1 MFEVSP
7 EAVSTR
13 GSLAG
18 HSSEASVGAAPGALS
33 CGTMKDDYLA
43 SSDHTQGYGGGSL
56 SDIKRE
62 EEVYHY
68 PPATSHPN
76 HHYRTEVYGKP
87 LLMPPLQPDP
97 QVHAAKAYDHI
108 DSTSSTHAAFEAPK
122 IYDNKLYDTTKAY
135 EKMYITKEYDKMAID
150 HMSPS
155 VYDSHDPKSY
165 DKLYS
170 SKGHMEDKM
179 DDAAYDKC
187 CDKTY
192 RTLETLDSTT
202 YDRPYDASKVVEPVD
217 STTYEKVQPLDP
229 VATSLPESQDKPS
242 TTSSSGTKKEESSKE
257 NGDLDPNKKPPYS
270 YVALITMA
278 IKASP
283 ERRLQLSEIYQWI
296 ANKFPFYAKENAK
309 EKQGW
314 KNSIR
319 HNLSLNECFLKQPRD
334 GSGGGGGKGN
344 YWTLD
349 PQHEDMFEHGNFKR
363 RRRMRRPANLLR
375 QPYPPYPIFQISP
388 GGSWG
393 LGQMQGGN
401 FASYTQGT
409 RVHTPHS
416 YTYPQMNQ
424 LQGQMQ
430 LSGGYQQI
438 GSSLGST
445 PLTSSA
451 LGSSFPS
458 HLSGGLLGS
467 SSPSIS
473 SPGSTHT
480 SLGSAPELWTS
491 GSSTGLHSSLGAS
504 SFLGSSSSLGSP
516 SATPF
521 QPSFGSGGGSY
532 GAGLNACRRQG
543 EATTSSQ
550 LTPLPYPYPCWPDSK
565 P

>member
-1 MFEVSP
+1 
-7 EAVSTR
+7 
-13 GSLAG
+13 
-18 HSSEASVGAAPGALS
+18 
-33 CGTMKDDYLA
+33 MKDDYLA

-388 GGSWG
+388 
-393 LGQMQGGN
+393 Q
-401 FASYTQGT
+401 
-409 RVHTPHS
+409 RVHAIKPRCGGLQDVAGTLRGHLHL
-416 YTYPQMNQ
+416 
-424 LQGQMQ
+424 LQGRKLGAWPDAGRELRELHTGNARAHPSLLYVSADEPAPGADAAQRRVPADRQ
-430 LSGGYQQI
+430 L
-438 GSSLGST
+438 
-445 PLTSSA
+445 P
-451 LGSSFPS
+451 
-458 HLSGGLLGS
+458 
-467 SSPSIS
+467 
-473 SPGSTHT
+473 
-480 SLGSAPELWTS
+480 
-491 GSSTGLHSSLGAS
+491 GLHAS
-504 SFLGSSSSLGSP
+504 HFERLRVEFPKPPERGTVG
-516 SATPF
+516 
-521 QPSFGSGGGSY
+521 
-532 GAGLNACRRQG
+532 
-543 EATTSSQ
+543 Q
-550 LTPLPYPYPCWPDSK
+550 LLPVHIIPG
-565 P
+565 

>member
-1 MFEVSP
+1 
-7 EAVSTR
+7 
-13 GSLAG
+13 
-18 HSSEASVGAAPGALS
+18 
-33 CGTMKDDYLA
+33 MKDDYLA
-43 SSDHTQGYGGGSL
+43 SNDHTQGYGGASHT
-56 SDIKRE
+56 DIKRE
-62 EEVYHY
+62 DEVYHY
-68 PPATSHPN
+68 PPSTTHPN

-97 QVHAAKAYDHI
+97 HIHSAKAYDHI
-108 DSTSSTHAAFEAPK
+108 DSTSSTHTAFEAPK
-122 IYDNKLYDTTKAY
+122 IYDNKLYDTAKAY
-135 EKMYITKEYDKMAID
+135 EKMYITKEYDKMTID
-150 HMSPS
+150 HMSAS
-155 VYDSHDPKSY
+155 VYDTHDPKSY

-170 SKGHMEDKM
+170 SKSHLETPM
-179 DDAAYDKC
+179 DDATYDKC

-192 RTLETLDSTT
+192 KTLETLDSTT
-202 YDRPYDASKVVEPVD
+202 YDRPYDSTKVVDPVD

-229 VATSLPESQDKPS
+229 VVATSLPESQDKPS
-242 TTSSSGTKKEESSKE
+242 TTSPSVPKKEESSKE
-257 NGDLDPNKKPPYS
+257 NGELDPNKKPPYS

-278 IKASP
+278 IKNSQ

-319 HNLSLNECFLKQPRD
+319 HNLSLNECFVKQPRD
-334 GSGGGGGKGN
+334 GSGGGGKGN

-363 RRRMRRPANLLR
+363 RRRMRRPANHLR

-388 GGSWG
+388 SGSWG

-401 FASYTQGT
+401 FASYTQGS

-430 LSGGYQQI
+430 LGGGYQQI
-438 GSSLGST
+438 GSSLSA
-445 PLTSSA
+445 PSLTSGA
-451 LGSSFPS
+451 LGSSFSS
-458 HLSGGLLGS
+458 HLNSGLLGS

-473 SPGSTHT
+473 SPGATHT
-480 SLGSAPELWTS
+480 SLGSPPDLWTS
-491 GSSTGLHSSLGAS
+491 GSGTGLHSSLGAT
-504 SFLGSSSSLGSP
+504 SFLGSSSTLGTT
-516 SATPF
+516 SATAF
-521 QPSFGSGGGSY
+521 QPSFGAGSSY
-532 GAGLNACRRQG
+532 AAERLNACRRQG

-550 LTPLPYPYPCWPDSK
+550 LTPLPYYCWPDTK